1 MQISKRLRTVASFVS
16 EGNSIA
22 DIGTDHAYVPIFLAK
37 EGKIT
42 KALAMD
48 IKKGPLER
56 AKTHIQKQGLSD
68 MIEVRLSDGLSA
80 FQKGE
85 AETIIISGMGGALI
99 QKILEEGKEVL
110 CEAKEF
116 ILSPQSEI
124 QDFRHFLQNSGYEI
138 RKETMLKEDGKY
150 YTVIKAAFG
159 KMNYTKEIEFAYG
172 KLLLKERNHVLREYL
187 KKEEQVCKKI
197 VEQLTAV
204 GSKEQEKRRNELL
217 HREEL
222 LQEAQRYYER

>member
-56 AKTHIQKQGLSD
+56 AKTHIQKQG
-68 MIEVRLSDGLSA
+68 LSDGLSA

>member
-1 MQISKRLRTVASFVS
+1 MQISKRLRTVASFVT

-124 QDFRHFLQNSGYEI
+124 QDFRHFLQNWKDELYKGDRI
-138 RKETMLKEDGKY
+138 CIWK
-150 YTVIKAAFG
+150 VIIK
-159 KMNYTKEIEFAYG
+159 
-172 KLLLKERNHVLREYL
+172 RE
-187 KKEEQVCKKI
+187 KSCIKRI
-197 VEQLTAV
+197 
-204 GSKEQEKRRNELL
+204 SEKRGTGM
-217 HREEL
+217 
-222 LQEAQRYYER
+222 

>member
-1 MQISKRLRTVASFVS
+1 MQISKRLRTVASFVT

-99 QKILEEGKEVL
+99 QKILEEGKEVQIGR
-110 CEAKEF
+110 A
-116 ILSPQSEI
+116 
-124 QDFRHFLQNSGYEI
+124 
-138 RKETMLKEDGKY
+138 
-150 YTVIKAAFG
+150 
-159 KMNYTKEIEFAYG
+159 
-172 KLLLKERNHVLREYL
+172 HV
-187 KKEEQVCKKI
+187 
-197 VEQLTAV
+197 
-204 GSKEQEKRRNELL
+204 
-217 HREEL
+217 
-222 LQEAQRYYER
+222 

>member
-1 MQISKRLRTVASFVS
+1 MQISKRLRTVASFVT

-85 AETIIISGMGGALI
+85 AETIIISGMGGAL
-99 QKILEEGKEVL
+99 LPSAPAG
-110 CEAKEF
+110 
-116 ILSPQSEI
+116 
-124 QDFRHFLQNSGYEI
+124 
-138 RKETMLKEDGKY
+138 
-150 YTVIKAAFG
+150 
-159 KMNYTKEIEFAYG
+159 
-172 KLLLKERNHVLREYL
+172 LRGPRGPGGHR
-187 KKEEQVCKKI
+187 
-197 VEQLTAV
+197 AV
-204 GSKEQEKRRNELL
+204 R
-217 HREEL
+217 
-222 LQEAQRYYER
+222 QRPEPAGHPRPRPSL

>member
-1 MQISKRLRTVASFVS
+1 MQISKRLRTVASFVT

-68 MIEVRLSDGLSA
+68 MIEVRLSDGLYA

-172 KLLLKERNHVLREYL
+172 K
-187 KKEEQVCKKI
+187 
-197 VEQLTAV
+197 
-204 GSKEQEKRRNELL
+204 
-217 HREEL
+217 
-222 LQEAQRYYER
+222 YY